1 MAWRGT
7 RSRSAASTHGST
19 TSFCWAYLLVLAGI
33 YFLATLTFFVFFL
46 PVVLG
51 AMGYGVFFLSGL
63 ANLGVVGGMLYY
75 LKQRRVL

>member
-1 MAWRGT
+1 M
-7 RSRSAASTHGST
+7 
-19 TSFCWAYLLVLAGI
+19 LAGI

-51 AMGYGVFFLSGL
+51 AMAYGVFFLSGL